1 MHAEQIFLRGVIIP
15 MEWGQSGEVL
25 SVGLAAEDEYT
36 YLIEPQDRAGA
47 LKLLLQKKV
56 MLQGELSRQHGK
68 RAIVVKEYKEILPSE
83 GMLPRVA

>member
-25 SVGLAAEDEYT
+25 SVGLAAEDEHT

-56 MLQGELSRQHGK
+56 MLQGEMSHRHGK
-68 RAIVVKEYKEILPSE
+68 RAIVVKEYKEILPPE
-83 GMLPRVA
+83 GTLPRVA